1 MIRLLPILLSL
12 TGCGLADRMVKRD
25 MLPPGDR
32 IDVSPGAMAADGIC
46 MWINPPLCNQICVDI
61 NQDGGIDGDDV
72 YAFVCEWNDTN
83 RLDIDGDGCSDID
96 NDGDGVCD
104 YCDLW
109 RFLVIWEMGG

>member
-1 MIRLLPILLSL
+1 MIRLLPILFLA
-12 TGCGLADRMVKRD
+12 GCGLADRVAKRG
-25 MLPPGDR
+25 MLEPGETIR
-32 IDVSPGAMAADGIC
+32 VNPGIVDDGIC
-46 MWINPPLCNQICVDI
+46 FWINSPWCEQICADV

-72 YAFVCEWNDTN
+72 FAFVCEWNDTN
-83 RLDIDGDGCSDID
+83 RLDIDGDGCGDID